1 MMIEMLMFSLLAG
14 VALGIFFFAG
24 LWWTVRR
31 GLVAKNPAAW
41 FLISFILRMGVALGG
56 FYWIAQL
63 GEWQYLA
70 TALLGFIITRMV
82 LTRVAPLKKE
92 AGHAS

>member
-1 MMIEMLMFSLLAG
+1 MIEMLILALLAG
-14 VALGIFFFAG
+14 VVLGIFFFVG

-31 GLVAKNPAAW
+31 GLEAKTPAAW
-41 FLISFILRMGVALGG
+41 FLISFILRMSVALGG

-82 LTRVAPLKKE
+82 ITRVAPIQKE

>member
-1 MMIEMLMFSLLAG
+1 MIEMLVLSLLAG
-14 VALGIFFFAG
+14 VALGIFFFVG

-31 GLVAKNPAAW
+31 GLVAKSPAAW
-41 FLISFILRMGVALGG
+41 FLISFILRMIVALFG

-70 TALLGFIITRMV
+70 IALLGFIMTRMV
-82 LTRVAPLKKE
+82 LTRVAPPQKE
-92 AGHAS
+92 VGHAS

>member
-1 MMIEMLMFSLLAG
+1 MIEMLILALLAG
-14 VALGIFFFAG
+14 VALGLFFFVG

-41 FLISFILRMGVALGG
+41 FLISFILRMSVAISG

-82 LTRVAPLKKE
+82 LTRVAPLQKE
-92 AGHAS
+92 AGHAP